1 MKGIFDA
8 YVLWPFGKKNISE
21 LVTRMSTRDSIQ
33 NEIMM
38 EYYEEQLRL
47 DSGLSKAVWAVV
59 AVWLT
64 ITVAVQV
71 TTIVQ
76 W

>member
-1 MKGIFDA
+1 
-8 YVLWPFGKKNISE
+8 
-21 LVTRMSTRDSIQ
+21 
-33 NEIMM
+33 MM

-76 W
+76 